1 MRCVSSNLRSF
12 CLEIIG
18 FFECLPNHLTRST
31 QLRLRE
37 LDLTDNH
44 LGPKAVA
51 KATEMGWV
59 WDFHFGFDV
68 KKPGRLTAGSPKNGG
83 FKEVIWNGFPAVRF
97 SGEYKV

>member
-1 MRCVSSNLRSF
+1 MRCVSSNLRCF

-51 KATEMGWV
+51 KVAEMAWGLG
-59 WDFHFGFDV
+59 FSFGVDI
-68 KKPGRLTAGSPKNGG
+68 KNP
-83 FKEVIWNGFPAVRF
+83 EN
-97 SGEYKV
+97 

>member
-1 MRCVSSNLRSF
+1 MFLQTCDLFVWKSLTFLNVF
-12 CLEIIG
+12 QIT
-18 FFECLPNHLTRST
+18 TRST

-97 SGEYKV
+97 SGEYNV